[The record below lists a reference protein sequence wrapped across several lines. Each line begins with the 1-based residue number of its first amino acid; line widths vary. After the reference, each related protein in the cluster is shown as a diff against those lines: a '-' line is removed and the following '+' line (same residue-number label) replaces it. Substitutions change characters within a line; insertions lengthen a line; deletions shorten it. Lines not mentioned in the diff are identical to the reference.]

1 MSRVRKVRVAC
12 SCDFCQRR
20 PFTSSLTVDSS
31 SGDGSLEQLGR
42 AAIPEDDPVS
52 ALAAEVMEED
62 SLVVVLSAHRS
73 SLIRLWRGADLSP
86 AAAFKAHHTA
96 PVAHLALGPR
106 SGVLYSAASGSDFTV
121 RAWDLNAQACLRV
134 VRGLRARPT
143 CLRPFS
149 AAGQDVEMFAVG
161 SVEGHLSVGSVGR
174 GGATH
179 EPTSLVHHGH
189 HKSPVA
195 DICVS
200 PTLLVSLGKDNVLAA
215 YKISSSGIDFVRVVP
230 IFEEAASAAFV
241 RTRFLLDKESDEDED
256 METEGDD
263 EDKSLAVLTSGAGG
277 TLGLWDVLAN
287 RKLKMREEL
296 SSLTLPG
303 VAVGGVRVEGKSVLA
318 VQEDVIS
325 SLQLKAKR
333 RRRKSGGKKAAAAP
347 VAVSLNFNQVTD
359 ADLVCGRYL
368 VVAQG
373 SR

>member
-1 MSRVRKVRVAC
+1 M
-12 SCDFCQRR
+12 
-20 PFTSSLTVDSS
+20 DSS
-31 SGDGSLEQLGR
+31 SGDGSLEQLGK
-42 AAIPEDDPVS
+42 ADIPEDDPVS

-149 AAGQDVEMFAVG
+149 AAGGQDVEMFAVG

-241 RTRFLLDKESDEDED
+241 PTRFLLDKESDEEED
-256 METEGDD
+256 METEGGG

-303 VAVGGVRVEGKSVLA
+303 VAVGGVRVEGKRVLA

-333 RRRKSGGKKAAAAP
+333 RKKKSGGKKAAAAP